1 MKAKYS
7 IDNCTFSFCAES
19 IRKRY
24 SKKEDFIKDMIR
36 SHPHVDAK
44 RLKDL
49 LEKVWKE
56 VFAQEKDG
64 ETSFVQ
70 EEKN

>member
-1 MKAKYS
+1 
-7 IDNCTFSFCAES
+7 
-19 IRKRY
+19 
-24 SKKEDFIKDMIR
+24 MIR